1 MTLAYI
7 WKYSS
12 CPMAKKL
19 TLYFNYPLSKIE
31 AHTVGVLSSEEK
43 AMFNIVDEYE
53 DNSKPKITI

>member
-1 MTLAYI
+1 
-7 WKYSS
+7 
-12 CPMAKKL
+12 MAKKL